1 MTGFLFDRTFQMNYS
16 YKGKILIST
25 PDISGDIFS
34 RSVVL
39 VVDHNENGAFGLILN
54 KKNNNMSS
62 RLLDIFGFK
71 LDVYEGGPVE
81 NDKIFFICKGRP
93 ITENYSEITDEFYL
107 TEDIENVVSAI
118 IEQRISVNDI
128 KVFSGYSGWAAQQL
142 EGEIRRKM
150 WTVVDVYNLDY
161 TTSSDQSLWK
171 NIMQN
176 LGGEFLLWA
185 NAPQDVSMNWSSCES
200 RDSRFFSIKNFNKYL
215 AFQEILFDK

>member
-1 MTGFLFDRTFQMNYS
+1 MNYS

-25 PDISGDIFS
+25 PDISGDVFS

-39 VVDHNENGAFGLILN
+39 VIDHNDNGAFGLILN

-62 RLLDIFGFK
+62 RLLEIFGFK
-71 LDVYEGGPVE
+71 VNVYEGGPVE
-81 NDKIFFICKGRP
+81 NDKIFFICKADKV
-93 ITENYSEITDEFYL
+93 TENYSPITDEFYL

-118 IEQRISVNDI
+118 IDQRIAVSDI

-142 EGEIRRKM
+142 ESEIQRKM

-161 TTSSDQSLWK
+161 TTPNDQSLWK

-185 NAPQDVSMNWSSCES
+185 NAPQDVTMN
-200 RDSRFFSIKNFNKYL
+200 
-215 AFQEILFDK
+215 

>member
-34 RSVVL
+34 RSVVV

-71 LDVYEGGPVE
+71 VDVYEGGPVE

-93 ITENYSEITDEFYL
+93 ITEIYSEITDEFYL

-185 NAPQDVSMNWSSCES
+185 NAPQDVSMN
-200 RDSRFFSIKNFNKYL
+200 
-215 AFQEILFDK
+215 